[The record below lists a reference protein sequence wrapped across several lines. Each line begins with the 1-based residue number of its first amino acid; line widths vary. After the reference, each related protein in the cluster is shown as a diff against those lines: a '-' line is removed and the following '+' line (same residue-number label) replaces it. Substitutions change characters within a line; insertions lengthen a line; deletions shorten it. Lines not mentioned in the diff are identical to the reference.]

1 MDRRQREK
9 GFSDELFE
17 AQRASYDAEAKNV
30 LACRQVL
37 APVMKQTVEEF
48 RDVSLRDIEE
58 KCIEGNPYVGAVPVD
73 AGLTNDVWTEL
84 PLGGLPQ
91 KIHGLQNESNEH
103 KEGRVT
109 FDVLFYARVPKTG
122 RRIKLI
128 INIEA
133 QRAKEDY
140 PMAKR
145 AFYYGCRLISSQKG
159 REFKNDHYEE
169 ICKVYTIWIC
179 FYVPKQHSTIAH
191 YEFKETVDK
200 GDFHEARENYDLL
213 HVTMIYI
220 GKDEKKSR
228 LMEFLYTIFLENIT
242 AEQKAQKLKEKF
254 GMQIDDGLRKGMNR
268 MCNLSDG
275 LVQDAELNTTQKII
289 RNLLKKGMNLS
300 FISEVTGW
308 TVEQVRAFIESQGLT
323 PVQG

>member
-145 AFYYGCRLISSQKG
+145 AF
-159 REFKNDHYEE
+159 
-169 ICKVYTIWIC
+169 
-179 FYVPKQHSTIAH
+179 
-191 YEFKETVDK
+191 
-200 GDFHEARENYDLL
+200 
-213 HVTMIYI
+213 
-220 GKDEKKSR
+220 
-228 LMEFLYTIFLENIT
+228 
-242 AEQKAQKLKEKF
+242 
-254 GMQIDDGLRKGMNR
+254 
-268 MCNLSDG
+268 
-275 LVQDAELNTTQKII
+275 
-289 RNLLKKGMNLS
+289 
-300 FISEVTGW
+300 
-308 TVEQVRAFIESQGLT
+308 
-323 PVQG
+323 